1 MKKVFLLISLI
12 SSCFSLSAQTTFSYT
27 GTVQTYTVPS
37 GVTTIGIDAAGAQGG
52 NSFASNGGNGGRVQA
67 NLTVTP
73 GQVLSI
79 YVGGQGAAGP
89 SSSGTRA
96 GGGNGGGG
104 EGGNG
109 NGYGG
114 GGGGSSDIRTG
125 GTALSNRIIVA
136 AGGGGGGYDCG
147 TNYEPGGNGGG
158 LTGLVGFDCGSANTS
173 SCGSGGTQAAGG
185 TGATS
190 YGSSP
195 GTLGAGGNNSLVI
208 YGGGGGGGY
217 YGGGAG
223 YWGGGGGGSSYYGGS
238 GVSSPST
245 TPGFK
250 TGNGYV
256 IIYGP
261 TVTSTPGFL
270 NFGNVAV
277 SSTAAAQVFT
287 LSASYMASSP
297 ITVNT
302 TSSNVEFSFN
312 GSTWFNTAQ
321 TYAYTLPG
329 FSSVPLYV
337 RFTPTAST
345 EYYEYI
351 TISGGGLAA
360 TKNLLVVGNGVSTC
374 SGTPD
379 AGTATL
385 SPYTGTGST
394 PFVLALT
401 GYSAAGGLTF
411 QWQSSPT
418 GTGSWTNISGATNA
432 THSFTGISGTTYYQ
446 CNVTCTASTL
456 TSSSN
461 VVMASSFPA
470 SSCSPT
476 FGTTCPTYTMNTS
489 IASLIGLGGS
499 AITDPSTTCA
509 GNYYT
514 DYSNTQHVTLYKGVT
529 YPATINV
536 SPPYYSSFKVQIWID
551 FDGDGAF
558 SAGESIAG
566 SNSFA
571 SASQVLSLP
580 IPAGAPTGSF
590 RMRIVGAYSSP
601 SFPSIPPC
609 PTASVTYGEA
619 RDYKVT
625 IQPLPPCTT
634 PPLQPTSL
642 SLSPSLFTVSG
653 SFTPAIV
660 GADGYLTVVTTS
672 SVAPTPPTDGVTY
685 TVGANA
691 LGGRIVAVG
700 SGSSFTATGLT
711 DNTPYWIWVYSMN
724 SACTGGPK
732 YKTASPLNG
741 TISTNA
747 CSFSGTKTV
756 GPTGDYIS
764 IASALTAINSV
775 GMNGNVALELQTT
788 YTGESYPIVI
798 NTLQCANSSRRLTI
812 RPQGTMT
819 VTASASSAMISLNG
833 ASYVTIDGRVGSTG
847 TTKALTFTNNSTSS
861 SASTIQLLN
870 DASDNTV
877 KHMTLRGA
885 NASSSGGVVMF
896 GTTTGTTG
904 SDNNTFDSTDIMEA
918 VGFSLPINCFYAT
931 GTTGKEN
938 SDNTISNCNIAN
950 FYHSST
956 TSTGIY
962 ILFGNTGWTITGNR
976 IYQSASRSYT
986 SSQINR
992 GIYINN
998 STSGNGFT
1006 ISNNIIGYSSN
1017 TGSGTYTMTSSSS
1030 TSFYGITFSGS
1041 TTTPSSI
1048 QGNTITNIS
1057 HNCTSGGIR
1066 GIDIV
1071 AGSVN
1076 IGTSA
1081 ANIIGAATG
1090 NGAITHTVSSNGVI
1104 AVYGIY
1110 ATPSSPA
1117 VLNIQNNTI
1126 GAITVNGTST
1136 SVGAG
1141 IYGIFV
1147 SSTASTTISGNTIG
1161 STSTSNSLHSATTT
1175 TSTGSQVIYGISASI
1190 SSTTPVAPV
1199 ISNNTIANLRGN
1211 GSGSSSRIAGILFN
1225 SSASGTISGNTI
1237 QNLSNAS
1244 AYTTLSTDISVSGIM
1259 YTGST
1264 GTANITQN
1272 TINALS
1278 NTNNTST
1285 QTHVAGILYSS
1296 SVNGSITRNRIYD
1309 LSNASTNTSTT
1320 SPSTAIGIF
1329 CFSPTTSAVI
1339 ANNMISIGNAQT
1351 TNTSFNGIMQG
1362 GTSSSAIIRVYY
1374 NSVLI
1379 MGTASSGSIS
1389 SAALHRGNYSGSFNS
1404 TPFDI
1409 QNNLFENN
1417 RNGGTG
1423 KHYAIADNINGSST
1437 SSGWATNAANY
1448 NILNTTNAATV
1459 GYWSGDRT
1467 FASWKT
1473 ASACDNNSF
1482 TASAA
1487 TYTNASTGD
1496 LHINM
1501 GTTANNMESHGVVI
1515 SGYNTDYDNDTRPG
1529 PSGSVNGGGFGVDI
1543 GADEFDGVPLDNIP
1557 PVINYTNSIC
1567 GTTGN
1572 FTFTATVAD
1581 PAGVPTTG
1589 GLVPRVYYRKGAGT
1603 WFSSAG
1609 TLTSGTGTNGV
1620 WTFTISATD
1629 MGGLVSGNVVSYYV
1643 IAQDNSAFVGSNPS
1657 PGLVATNVN
1666 TVTTPPTTPSTFT
1679 VGLTGTYS
1687 VGSGGDF
1694 NTITLAAAAYNGGC
1708 LTGPVT
1714 YNLITTTYP
1723 SETFPITFNGIA
1735 TANATNTLTI
1745 KPASST
1751 AVIIDG
1757 ASTNGAIFKLLN
1769 ARHITI
1775 DGVNAG
1781 GSSLTLNSTWTST
1794 YANIWLAST
1803 SGTGPGCSNI
1813 TLKNMTI
1820 TGGSNATS
1828 GSYGILGGLDNGT
1841 FPTTSGG
1848 FNNDTI
1854 TIQNNTITKCYYGIY
1869 ASGTSSAS
1877 NGGGDDWVITGN
1889 TFGPASSSSTDNI
1902 GMRGVHFANMINPA
1916 IVNNTFRNIG
1926 TSSITSQA
1934 AGIYLSSSVNG
1945 GSYSQNTISG
1955 INNANSSSSTSANAG
1970 IYVGTTCINLT
1981 ISRNIIR
1988 DIATTST
1995 SGGAR
2000 GITINPSNSTA
2011 NILIANN
2018 MISDIK
2024 CFGTTSISQCP
2035 VGIGVDNTAGFVKV
2049 YYNTVHLNSSYAGN
2063 TTATGSACYF
2073 QNSSSAGTDLRNNN
2087 FVNTYDNTNSGTDKG
2102 WAFYTTA
2109 SNTAFAEINHNNY
2122 FAGSPNILG
2131 YTSADRTTLTELQ
2144 SAYGRNANSIS
2155 TSPTFVSATDLRL
2168 QTIAGNTALVAG
2180 TPVSVTEDID
2190 GTSRNI
2196 TIPVIGIHEAS
2207 FCTSIT
2213 AGTVSAAT
2221 SNFCV
2226 SGTTTITAT
2235 GATTGQSMQ
2244 WKSSED
2250 STSWTT
2256 ISGATNA
2263 TYVIPTAITT
2273 TTFYRLVNSC
2283 TSSAV
2288 KDSATTK
2295 VTVNANPAAITGN
2308 LTACVSATTSLSN
2321 TTSGGTWS
2329 SSNTA
2334 VGTVSSSGTV
2344 TALSAGTTEISY
2356 TITATGCYTTV
2367 VVTVN
2372 ALPTVS
2378 AISASSDNLCMGAAV
2393 TFTAGSVT
2401 GTGSL
2406 VSYNWTGPDS
2416 YSTTTTGNTTG
2427 FTTTTTDQSG
2437 VYSLT
2442 VTYTGNGCASS
2453 TVTSSTVTVNA
2464 LPIVYS
2470 ITGGGSYC
2478 SDGLG
2483 VAIGLGNSETGVNY
2497 QLYNGSTAS
2506 GSPVAGTGSAISF
2519 GSQTATGTYTVRA
2532 TNPTTTCTSD
2542 MSGSTSIT
2550 ISVTPAYY
2558 TVTGGGSY
2566 CAGGS
2571 GVSIGLSSSDVSVS
2585 YQLYNGSSLAGSLVS
2600 GTGVALDF
2608 GMQTGAGTYTIVA
2621 NPGSACARTMT
2632 GSASVSILPVP
2643 NVYNVTGGGSL
2654 CAGETGVHIGLDWS
2668 VSGISYQLYNG
2679 ATAVGGAIG
2688 GATSAIDF
2696 GFINT
2701 AGTYTVLAT
2710 NTSTS
2715 CTSNMSGSA
2724 TVSVNPLPTTYS
2736 VTGGGTTCENSGAV
2750 SVGLSNSA
2758 TGFTY
2763 QLYNGA
2769 ATVGTPLSGT
2779 GAALSFGPQNTS
2791 GTYTVLATNNTTLC
2805 TNAMTGSAVV
2815 VINPAPT
2822 AYTVTGGGN
2831 YCSGGSGV
2839 SVGLSGSNTGIH
2851 YQLYNGGATVGSP
2864 VPGTGSAI
2872 SFGNQTAAATFTVV
2886 ATNTVTA
2893 CPNNMT
2899 GSATVVINALPT
2911 VHTVTGGGSYCAGGS
2926 GVAIGLSSS
2935 NTGINYQLY
2944 NGSSTT
2950 GSPVAGTG
2958 ATISYGNQ
2966 TAAGTY
2972 TVRATNTTTSC
2983 VSDMT
2988 GSAVVVINPLPTAQT
3003 VTGGGSYCTGGS
3015 GVNVDLNGSATG
3027 INYQLYNGA
3036 SPAGSAIAGTGSA
3049 ISFGLQTAAGT
3060 YTVRATNSTTGCVN
3074 DMTASA
3080 TVVVNPLPTVFVVTG
3095 GGNYCAGGTG
3105 VAVGLNGS
3113 ESGSISYQLY
3123 NGAAASGSPVTG
3135 TGAAISFGLITTAGA
3150 YSVLATNTGTACT
3163 SNMFGSTPV
3172 VIDPL
3177 PTPQNITGGG
3187 SYCAGGS
3194 GLPIGLDFSN
3204 TGINY
3209 QLYNGASAEG
3219 SPVAGT
3225 GVAISFGSQ
3234 TASGTYSVL
3243 ATNSITTC
3251 TNAMTGTATIIIN
3264 PLPTVQT
3271 VTGGGTYCENFGG
3284 VAVGLSG
3291 SQTGIAYQLYNGAS
3305 TMGSPVAGTGSAI
3318 SFGAQTLAGTYTV
3331 VATNTVTACT
3341 NSMSGSAIVIMNP
3354 APTAHTVT
3362 GGGSYCAGSTG
3373 VTIGLSNSNT
3383 GITYQIYNG
3392 SATAGSP
3399 VAGTGSAISFGTF
3412 TNAGTYTVLATN
3424 NATSCTRP
3432 MTSNAIVIVNPLPLT
3447 YSMTGGGE
3455 YCAGASGVNVGLSS
3469 SEAGINYQLYRGGT
3483 AVGSPLSGTGAA
3495 ISFGL
3500 QTVAGTYSILAT
3512 NTTTSCIKAMT
3523 GTAVVVMNALP
3534 IVYNVTGGGNAC
3546 LGGIGV
3552 NVGVNMSQTG
3562 VNYSLRL
3569 GTIVMG
3575 TLGGTASGINF
3586 GMMYA
3591 SGTYSV
3597 LATNATTGCSS
3608 AMSGSASVVLHNPP
3622 VAYTMT
3628 GGGSYCAGGGGV
3640 AIGLSNSATG
3650 VNYRLYAGSTAMGS
3664 GPTAGT
3670 GAAISFGS
3678 QTVAG
3683 TYTVLATS
3691 TTSGC
3696 TNTMTGSTTISI
3708 NSLPGIHTVS
3718 GGGNYCPGAGGAN
3731 ISLSG
3736 SNTGITYQLYVGST
3750 PIGTPVTGSGATL
3763 YMGTH
3768 TTVGTYSAVATNVTT
3783 GCTSDMAGSATIA
3796 AYSLPNVYLVTG
3808 GGNYCSGGAGVA
3820 VGLSGSETG
3829 VSYQLYNGS
3838 SIVGTYTGTGT
3849 ALSFGILGA
3858 AGTYSVRATNTS
3870 TSCVNNMTGTAT
3882 IIINDLPNTYLVT
3895 GGGNYCAGGSGYS
3908 VILNGSN
3915 TGINYQLFNGTAAM
3929 GASIA
3934 GTGSAINFGLQT
3946 VAGMYT
3952 VRATNATTGC
3962 TRIMAGSPTII
3973 VHPLP
3978 TVFNVSGGGSYCIGS
3993 LGVEITLD
4001 GSNAGIGYQ
4010 LLSGSTTVGSM
4021 MSGSGGAVSFG
4032 LHTIPGT
4039 YTIMATNTGTGCT
4052 SNMAGSAFV
4061 VANPVPAIQTVTGGG
4076 GYCSGSAGSP
4086 VGINASAT
4094 GTNYQLYRG
4103 TATVGSPLS
4112 GVGGALE
4119 FGLMTT
4125 PGIYTVR
4132 AVISATGCTS
4142 NMTGTAVV
4150 SINPL
4155 PNEYSVSGG
4164 GVYCSGGV
4172 GANITLGGS
4181 DAGVT
4186 YRLYTGSLLAGT
4198 LSGTGS
4204 SLDFGPQTSGVYTV
4218 LATNTTTSCQNTM
4231 TGSASVIAN
4240 PIPVP
4245 FVVTG
4250 GGIHCTG
4257 SAGVAIGL
4265 AGSQTGVNYS
4275 LYNAVTATGSVVSGT
4290 GSAVSFGLQ
4299 AATGNYTVLATN
4311 ATTACTNAMT
4321 GSVTVSVNP
4330 LPAVQSVTGG
4340 GSYCAGG
4347 AGVTVGLASSETGM
4361 LYQLY
4366 KNGTALSSYVGGTG
4380 GAISFGAQHDNG
4392 EYTVMAINIA
4402 TTCTR
4407 LMSGSATV
4415 NTNHLPV
4422 VYNVTGGGAYC
4433 SGGSGVTINLSG
4445 SSSGISYQLYNGTM
4459 PIGSPITASG
4469 SAINYN
4475 GLTAAGIYT
4484 ILATNTATACSKVM
4498 SGTATVSIN
4507 PLPVVENVTGGG
4519 AYCAGSAGVSIGLS
4533 SSTTG
4538 VAYTLYNGTTAAG
4551 SPIAGTGSAL
4561 NFGVI
4566 SGAGT
4571 YTVSAI
4577 NSSTACAAAMAGSAT
4592 ISVNTLPAAFEV
4604 LGGGGYCAGGTGV
4617 SLALSGSQTGV
4628 NYLLYNSATGTT
4640 TTFAGTGDLIEFGM
4654 QTVAGTYTVSAVNTT
4669 TSCTS
4674 NMTGEAAIVISP
4686 MPVAFGI
4693 TGGGNYCTATAGVT
4707 VGLNGSEFGV
4717 NYRLYKD
4724 GIATGTIV
4732 AGTGV
4737 AISFGTHAAT
4747 GVYTAIAENTASTCS
4762 IAMTGS
4768 ATIGVHPT
4776 PAVYTISAGGSYCT
4790 GTAGLMVSL
4799 NNSENGVN
4807 YRLYNGAT
4815 LVGSFVAGTGSAISF
4830 GMQPAGLYSIMA
4842 TNTSTSCTAAMSGIA
4857 AISVNA
4863 LPVIYN
4869 VTGSGGYCSDAAGV
4883 AVGLSGSQNNV
4894 NYQLYNGAAAI
4905 GSSVAG
4911 NGGAINF
4918 GNYPAGIYSVV
4929 GTSVITTCT
4938 SNMTG
4943 NANIFI
4949 NAQPNTYNVS
4959 GGGDICA
4966 GAAGVTISLDGS
4978 QTGVNYRL
4986 HNGTTAVGSI
4996 VAGTGTSLNF
5006 GMITAGG
5013 MYTIRAQ
5020 NTGNTC
5026 TRTMTGSASVA
5037 VNPLPVVYSVTG
5049 GGSFCPGGTGVSIG
5063 LSGSEAGVDYQLYSG
5078 SSMAGASVAGTGSA
5092 IDFGMYTAEGSYMV
5106 VATNTTTSC
5115 GANMSGSAN
5124 VAINSQPA
5132 VYTLASSASGYCEGG
5147 AGVLFNLSGSQSGVT
5162 YRLYNGTTPVSGV
5175 TTGTGSSINFGL
5187 KTLAGSY
5194 SVLATNV
5201 LNGCTTVMTG
5211 SPSIT
5216 VNPLPGVFTVSGGGA
5231 YCAGGSGAP
5240 ITIIGSQT
5248 GINYQLYNGT
5258 TPIGSG
5264 IAGTGT
5270 GLTFGTTLPAGM
5282 YTVKATNPVSSCTSN
5297 MMGTASV
5304 IVNALPSTYNVTGGG
5319 QYCTGGSGLPIGLA
5333 GSSTGIT
5340 YRLYNTAG
5348 IVGSPVTGTGAAL
5361 SFGMHTAA
5369 GSYSIT
5375 ATNPVSACTVNMT
5388 GTAVINASATLAV
5401 HTVTGGGA
5409 ICSGA
5414 TGAPVGLSGSANG
5427 VNYRLYNGTTPVG
5440 LAMAGTGSALSFGT
5454 HATAGTYTILA
5465 TDAATSCT
5473 KAMSGNAVISINSLP
5488 AVQTVTGGGN
5498 YCTGGS
5504 GVSVG
5509 LDGSATGVS
5518 YRLYH
5523 GTTAMG
5529 TIAGGGSPLD
5539 FGMQTSTGA
5548 YTIKA
5553 TNTTTGCTSTM
5564 AGTAVIGVTP
5574 SVVPSVSLTATTG
5587 DTVCAGT
5594 TAMFTTATTNAG
5606 STPSYAWYVNGVE
5619 AAGTAASFSYTPAH
5633 GDVVRVAMSSSAACA
5648 LPATTT
5654 DERTLTV
5661 RANQMPAVT
5670 AVVEGDTLC
5679 EGNPVTITAT
5689 ALYGGDNPSFTW
5701 VKNGITSAVGNV
5713 FTYTPAN
5720 GDVISVRMT
5729 SNYSCRLATLVNGE
5743 NDTLNIA
5750 VPYEPVVSIVAN
5762 PGTTIAE
5769 GQILTLTAAATLTY
5783 MPTYQWHLNGNPIH
5797 GATSSSFTYNNYED
5811 KDTVT
5816 VSVTNNTPCGALSVF
5831 NTVLINVNSVGVATV
5846 DQNTVDVRLMPNPAN
5861 GTFTIKGT
5869 IGSKGNDA
5877 IEIEITDMLGQ
5888 IVYRGSTEL
5897 KNGSINKSIE
5907 LSSALANGMYLVNL
5921 RTPAANKVFH
5931 LILQR

>member
-37 GVTTIGIDAAGAQGG
+37 GVTAIGIDAAGAQGG
-52 NSFASNGGNGGRVQA
+52 NSLASNGGNGGRVQA
-67 NLTVTP
+67 SLTVTP

-136 AGGGGGGYDCG
+136 AGGGGGGYNCG
-147 TNYEPGGNGGG
+147 SANAEPGGNGGG
-158 LTGLVGFDCGSANTS
+158 LTGFVGFSCSSASTS
-173 SCGSGGTQAAGG
+173 SCGSGGTQTAGG

-190 YGSSP
+190 YGASS
-195 GTLGAGGNNSLVI
+195 GTLGAGANNSVII

-223 YWGGGGGGSSYYGGS
+223 YYGGGGGGSSYYGGS
-238 GVSSPST
+238 GVSGPT
-245 TPGFK
+245 TTAGFK

-261 TVTSTPGFL
+261 TVSSTPGFL

-277 SSTAAAQVFT
+277 SSTAATQVFT

-302 TSSNVEFSFN
+302 TSSTVEFSFN

-351 TISGGGLAA
+351 TISGGGLAE

-385 SPYTGTGST
+385 APYTGAGST
-394 PFVLALT
+394 PFVLTLT

-446 CNVTCTASTL
+446 CNVTCTASTI

-461 VVMASSFPA
+461 VVMASAFPA

-476 FGTTCPTYTMNTS
+476 FGTTCPTYTMNAS

-499 AITDPSTTCA
+499 AITNPSTTCA
-509 GNYYT
+509 GSYYT
-514 DYSNTQHVTLYKGVT
+514 DYSSTQHVTLYKGVT

-536 SPPYYSSFKVQIWID
+536 SPPYYSSFRVQIWID

-590 RMRIVGAYSSP
+590 RMRIVGVYSSP

-609 PTASVTYGEA
+609 PTASVSYGEV

-625 IQPLPPCTT
+625 IQPLPPCIT

-691 LGGRIVAVG
+691 LGGKIAAVG

-711 DNTPYWIWVYSMN
+711 DNTPYWFWVYSMN
-724 SACTGGPK
+724 SACSGGPK
-732 YKTASPLNG
+732 YKSASPLNG

-764 IASALTAINSV
+764 IASALTAINSA

-788 YTGESYPIVI
+788 YTGESYPITI
-798 NTLQCANSSRRLTI
+798 STLQCANSSRRLTI

-819 VTASASSAMISLNG
+819 VTASASSAMISLDG

-847 TTKALTFTNNSTSS
+847 TTKALTFTNTSTSS
-861 SASTIQLLN
+861 SATTIQLQN

-885 NASSSGGVVMF
+885 NASSGGGVVMF
-896 GTTTGTTG
+896 RTTTGTTG

-918 VGFSLPINCFYAT
+918 VGYSLPINCFYAT

-938 SDNTISNCNIAN
+938 SGNTISNCNIAN

-962 ILFGNTGWTITGNR
+962 ILTGNTEWTITGNR

-1048 QGNTITNIS
+1048 QGNTITNINLS
-1057 HNCTSGGIR
+1057 NTSGNLR

-1090 NGAITHTVSSNGVI
+1090 NGAITRTVSSNGNI

-1147 SSTASTTISGNTIG
+1147 SGTASTTISGNTIG
-1161 STSTSNSLHSATTT
+1161 STSTSNSLLSATTT
-1175 TSTGSQVIYGISASI
+1175 TSSGSQVIYGIFASI
-1190 SSTTPVAPV
+1190 SSSTPVQPV
-1199 ISNNTIANLRGN
+1199 ISDNTIANIRGN
-1211 GSGSSSRIAGILFN
+1211 GAGSTSRMAGILFN
-1225 SSASGTISGNTI
+1225 STSSGTISGNNI
-1237 QNLSNAS
+1237 NNLSNAS
-1244 AYTTLSTDISVSGIM
+1244 AYTTLSTDISVAGIM

-1278 NTNNTST
+1278 NTNNTTT
-1285 QTHVAGILYSS
+1285 QTHVAGILYSA
-1296 SVNGSITRNRIYD
+1296 SVSGSITRNRIYD
-1309 LSNASTNTSTT
+1309 LRNASTNTSTT

-1339 ANNMISIGNAQT
+1339 ANNMISLGNAQT
-1351 TNTSFNGIMQG
+1351 TNTAFNGIMQG
-1362 GTSSSAIIRVYY
+1362 GTTSSAIIRVYY

-1409 QNNLFENN
+1409 QNNIFENN
-1417 RNGGTG
+1417 RSGGSG
-1423 KHYAIADNINGSST
+1423 KHYAIADAINGSST
-1437 SSGWATNAANY
+1437 SSGWPTNASNY

-1459 GYWSGDRT
+1459 GYWSSDRT

-1487 TYTNASTGD
+1487 TYTNASNGD

-1501 GTTANNMESHGVVI
+1501 GTTANNMESHGVVM

-1529 PSGSVNGGGFGVDI
+1529 PAGSVNGGGFGVDI

-1557 PVINYTNSIC
+1557 PVINYTNSSC

-1589 GLVPRVYYRKGAGT
+1589 GLIPRVYYRKGAGT

-1629 MGGLVSGNVVSYYV
+1629 MGGLVSGNIVSYYV

-1657 PGLVATNVN
+1657 PGLVATDVN

-1679 VGLTGTYS
+1679 VGLSGTYS

-1775 DGVNAG
+1775 DGLNAG

-1869 ASGTSSAS
+1869 ASGTSSTS
-1877 NGGGDDWVITGN
+1877 NGGGDAWVITGN

-1902 GMRGVHFANMINPA
+1902 GMRGVHFANMLNPT

-1934 AGIYLSSSVNG
+1934 AGIYLSSGVNG
-1945 GSYSQNTISG
+1945 GSYSQNTIFG
-1955 INNANSSSSTSANAG
+1955 INNANSSSSTSANVG
-1970 IYVGTTCINLT
+1970 IYVGSTCINLT
-1981 ISRNIIR
+1981 IAKNIIR
-1988 DIATTST
+1988 DITTTST

-2000 GITINPSNSTA
+2000 GITINPSNSVA

-2018 MISDIK
+2018 MISDIR
-2024 CFGTTSISQCP
+2024 CYATTSISQCP

-2087 FVNTYDNTNSGTDKG
+2087 FINTYDNTNSGTDKG

-2109 SNTAFAEINHNNY
+2109 SNTAFAEIDHNNY
-2122 FAGSPNILG
+2122 FAGSPNIVG
-2131 YTSADRTTLTELQ
+2131 YTSGDRTTLTELQ

-2168 QTIAGNTALVAG
+2168 QTVAGNTPLVAG
-2180 TPVSVTEDID
+2180 TPVSVTDDID

-2196 TIPVIGIHEAS
+2196 TNPVIGIHEVA

-2226 SGTTTITAT
+2226 SGTTTVTAT

-2295 VTVNANPAAITGN
+2295 VTINPNPAAITGN

-2321 TTSGGTWS
+2321 ATSGGTWS

-2356 TITATGCYTTV
+2356 TITATGCYTSV

-2378 AISASSDNLCMGAAV
+2378 AISSSSDNLCIGAAV

-2406 VSYNWTGPDS
+2406 ISYNWTGPNS
-2416 YSTTTTGNTTG
+2416 YSTTTTGNTAG

-2437 VYSLT
+2437 VYSLS
-2442 VTYTGNGCASS
+2442 VTYPGNGC
-2453 TVTSSTVTVNA
+2453 TSSGVVTATTVTVNA
-2464 LPIVYS
+2464 LPTIAGITPSTTNICNGTALTLTAGSVTGSGTLTSYNWSGPNSYSTTTSGTTATFTPTTTASSGVYSLSVTYPGTGCTSSAATSAAVTVNALPTVASITPSSVNLCVGTSLTLTAGSVSGAGTLSSYNWTGPNSYSTTTTGATATFTPTTTASSGVYTLTVTYPGNGCTSTASTSASVTVNSLPTVAAITASSSNLCIGAALNFTAGSVTGAGTLNSYNWTGPNGYSTTTAGNTTGFTTSTIAESGNYSVSVTYTGDGCTSSMAVTSPAVTVNALPTIASITPSTTNICIGSDLTFTAGSVSGTGTLTSYNWSGPNSYSATTTATTAVLSPTTTASSGVYTLSVTYPGTGCVSSSASSASVTVNDLPTVSSIVATPGTLCAESELTLTGSGATGAGSLVSYNWTGPNSYSSTTSGTVQTYTVPSAAASGAYSLSVTYTGTGCTSASVASAAVTVNALPIEYS

-2478 SDGLG
+2478 ADGLG
-2483 VAIGLGNSETGVNY
+2483 VAIGVSNSETGVNY

-2506 GSPVAGTGSAISF
+2506 GSPVAGTGSAITF

-2532 TNPTTTCTSD
+2532 TNATTSCVND
-2542 MSGSTSIT
+2542 MSGSTNIT

-2571 GVSIGLSSSDVSVS
+2571 GVDIGLTSSDVSVS
-2585 YQLYNGSSLAGSLVS
+2585 YQLYNGGSLAGSLVS
-2600 GTGVALDF
+2600 GTGAALSF
-2608 GMQTGAGTYTIVA
+2608 GLQTGAGTYTIVA

-2632 GSASVSILPVP
+2632 GSAAVSILPVP

-2654 CAGETGVHIGLDWS
+2654 CAGATGVHIGLDWS
-2668 VSGISYQLYNG
+2668 ISGVSYQLYNG
-2679 ATAVGGAIG
+2679 ATAVGSPLG
-2688 GATSAIDF
+2688 GATSALDF

-2715 CTSNMSGSA
+2715 CTSNMTGSA
-2724 TVSVNPLPTTYS
+2724 AVIVNALPTAYS
-2736 VTGGGTTCENSGAV
+2736 VTGGGTACEGAGGVALGLANSESGVNYQLYIGSSSTGSAVAGSGSAISFGSPSTSGTYTVYATNATTACANNMTGSATLTINSAPVAYSVTGGGNYCSGGAGLAIGLANSNTGIQYQLYNGATTIGSPV
-2750 SVGLSNSA
+2750 SGTGSAISFGTHTAAATYTVLATNTSTSCTAAMTSSATIGIQSLPTVYSATGGGNYCSGGTGVAVGLSNSNTGINYQLYNGASA
-2758 TGFTY
+2758 TGSPVAGTGSAISFGNQTTAGTYTVMAVNATTSCTSNMTGSAVVVVNALPTAQTVSGGGSYCSGGTGVAIGLNSSESGINYQLYLGSSTVGSPVTGSGSAISFGMHSTVGSYTVRATTISTSCINNMTGSVTVSINPLPGVVNVTGGGNYCSGGLGVHIGLDWSLTGINYQLYNGATAVGSPVNGSSSALDFGFITGAGVYTVVATNVATGCTNNMSGSATVVINALPTTYTVTGGGTACEGTGGVTVGLSNSTSGIIY

-2769 ATVGTPLSGT
+2769 ATSGSALSGT
-2779 GAALSFGPQNTS
+2779 GSAISFGSQTVT
-2791 GTYTVLATNNTTLC
+2791 GVYTVFATNSSTAC
-2805 TNAMTGSAVV
+2805 TNGMSGSATVT
-2815 VINPAPT
+2815 INAAPI
-2822 AYTVTGGGN
+2822 AYSVTGGGN

-2839 SVGLSGSNTGIH
+2839 AVGLAGSNSGIR
-2851 YQLYNGGATVGSP
+2851 YQLYNGAAVVGSP
-2864 VPGTGSAI
+2864 VAGTGSAI
-2872 SFGNQTAAATFTVV
+2872 SFGSQTAAATFTVV

-2893 CPNNMT
+2893 CTKNMT
-2899 GSATVVINALPT
+2899 GSATVVINPLPAI
-2911 VHTVTGGGSYCAGGS
+2911 HSVTGGGNYCAGGS
-2926 GVAIGLSSS
+2926 GVTVGLSSS
-2935 NTGINYQLY
+2935 ATGINYQLY
-2944 NGSSTT
+2944 NGASAA

-2958 ATISYGNQ
+2958 AAISFGSQ

-2972 TVRATNTTTSC
+2972 TVVATNASTSC
-2983 VSDMT
+2983 TSNMT
-2988 GSAVVVINPLPTAQT
+2988 GSAVVVINPLPTVQT

-3015 GVNVDLNGSATG
+3015 GVNVGLNGSATG
-3027 INYQLYNGA
+3027 INYQLYNDA
-3036 SPAGSAIAGTGSA
+3036 SPTGSAVAGTGSA
-3049 ISFGLQTAAGT
+3049 ITFGLQTAAGT
-3060 YTVRATNSTTGCVN
+3060 YTVRATNTTTSCVN

-3080 TVVVNPLPTVFVVTG
+3080 TVVVNPLPTVFIVTG

-3113 ESGSISYQLY
+3113 ESGGISYQLY
-3123 NGAAASGSPVTG
+3123 NGAAASGSPVIG

-3150 YSVLATNTGTACT
+3150 YFVVATNTVTACT
-3163 SNMFGSTPV
+3163 SNMFGSTPIV
-3172 VIDPL
+3172 VDPL

-3251 TNAMTGTATIIIN
+3251 TNAMTGTATIVIN

-3305 TMGSPVAGTGSAI
+3305 TMGSPVAGTGSAV

-3341 NSMSGSAIVIMNP
+3341 NSMSDSAIVIMNP

-3392 SATAGSP
+3392 SSTAGSP

-3424 NATSCTRP
+3424 NVTSCTRP
-3432 MTSNAIVIVNPLPLT
+3432 MTSNAIVIMNPLPLT

-3546 LGGIGV
+3546 LGGTGV
-3552 NVGVNMSQTG
+3552 NVGVDMSQTG

-3586 GMMYA
+3586 GMMYT

-3628 GGGSYCAGGGGV
+3628 GGGSYCAGSSGV

-3650 VNYRLYAGSTAMGS
+3650 VNYRLFVGTTAVGS

-3670 GAAISFGS
+3670 G
-3678 QTVAG
+3678 
-3683 TYTVLATS
+3683 
-3691 TTSGC
+3691 
-3696 TNTMTGSTTISI
+3696 
-3708 NSLPGIHTVS
+3708 
-3718 GGGNYCPGAGGAN
+3718 
-3731 ISLSG
+3731 
-3736 SNTGITYQLYVGST
+3736 
-3750 PIGTPVTGSGATL
+3750 
-3763 YMGTH
+3763 
-3768 TTVGTYSAVATNVTT
+3768 
-3783 GCTSDMAGSATIA
+3783 
-3796 AYSLPNVYLVTG
+3796 
-3808 GGNYCSGGAGVA
+3808 
-3820 VGLSGSETG
+3820 
-3829 VSYQLYNGS
+3829 
-3838 SIVGTYTGTGT
+3838 T
-3849 ALSFGILGA
+3849 A
-3858 AGTYSVRATNTS
+3858 
-3870 TSCVNNMTGTAT
+3870 
-3882 IIINDLPNTYLVT
+3882 
-3895 GGGNYCAGGSGYS
+3895 
-3908 VILNGSN
+3908 
-3915 TGINYQLFNGTAAM
+3915 
-3929 GASIA
+3929 
-3934 GTGSAINFGLQT
+3934 
-3946 VAGMYT
+3946 
-3952 VRATNATTGC
+3952 
-3962 TRIMAGSPTII
+3962 
-3973 VHPLP
+3973 
-3978 TVFNVSGGGSYCIGS
+3978 
-3993 LGVEITLD
+3993 
-4001 GSNAGIGYQ
+4001 
-4010 LLSGSTTVGSM
+4010 
-4021 MSGSGGAVSFG
+4021 
-4032 LHTIPGT
+4032 
-4039 YTIMATNTGTGCT
+4039 
-4052 SNMAGSAFV
+4052 
-4061 VANPVPAIQTVTGGG
+4061 
-4076 GYCSGSAGSP
+4076 
-4086 VGINASAT
+4086 
-4094 GTNYQLYRG
+4094 
-4103 TATVGSPLS
+4103 
-4112 GVGGALE
+4112 
-4119 FGLMTT
+4119 
-4125 PGIYTVR
+4125 
-4132 AVISATGCTS
+4132 
-4142 NMTGTAVV
+4142 
-4150 SINPL
+4150 
-4155 PNEYSVSGG
+4155 
-4164 GVYCSGGV
+4164 
-4172 GANITLGGS
+4172 
-4181 DAGVT
+4181 
-4186 YRLYTGSLLAGT
+4186 
-4198 LSGTGS
+4198 
-4204 SLDFGPQTSGVYTV
+4204 
-4218 LATNTTTSCQNTM
+4218 
-4231 TGSASVIAN
+4231 
-4240 PIPVP
+4240 
-4245 FVVTG
+4245 
-4250 GGIHCTG
+4250 
-4257 SAGVAIGL
+4257 
-4265 AGSQTGVNYS
+4265 
-4275 LYNAVTATGSVVSGT
+4275 
-4290 GSAVSFGLQ
+4290 
-4299 AATGNYTVLATN
+4299 
-4311 ATTACTNAMT
+4311 
-4321 GSVTVSVNP
+4321 
-4330 LPAVQSVTGG
+4330 
-4340 GSYCAGG
+4340 
-4347 AGVTVGLASSETGM
+4347 
-4361 LYQLY
+4361 
-4366 KNGTALSSYVGGTG
+4366 
-4380 GAISFGAQHDNG
+4380 
-4392 EYTVMAINIA
+4392 
-4402 TTCTR
+4402 
-4407 LMSGSATV
+4407 
-4415 NTNHLPV
+4415 
-4422 VYNVTGGGAYC
+4422 
-4433 SGGSGVTINLSG
+4433 
-4445 SSSGISYQLYNGTM
+4445 
-4459 PIGSPITASG
+4459 
-4469 SAINYN
+4469 
-4475 GLTAAGIYT
+4475 
-4484 ILATNTATACSKVM
+4484 
-4498 SGTATVSIN
+4498 
-4507 PLPVVENVTGGG
+4507 
-4519 AYCAGSAGVSIGLS
+4519 
-4533 SSTTG
+4533 
-4538 VAYTLYNGTTAAG
+4538 
-4551 SPIAGTGSAL
+4551 
-4561 NFGVI
+4561 
-4566 SGAGT
+4566 
-4571 YTVSAI
+4571 
-4577 NSSTACAAAMAGSAT
+4577 
-4592 ISVNTLPAAFEV
+4592 
-4604 LGGGGYCAGGTGV
+4604 
-4617 SLALSGSQTGV
+4617 
-4628 NYLLYNSATGTT
+4628 
-4640 TTFAGTGDLIEFGM
+4640 
-4654 QTVAGTYTVSAVNTT
+4654 
-4669 TSCTS
+4669 
-4674 NMTGEAAIVISP
+4674 
-4686 MPVAFGI
+4686 
-4693 TGGGNYCTATAGVT
+4693 
-4707 VGLNGSEFGV
+4707 
-4717 NYRLYKD
+4717 
-4724 GIATGTIV
+4724 
-4732 AGTGV
+4732 
-4737 AISFGTHAAT
+4737 
-4747 GVYTAIAENTASTCS
+4747 
-4762 IAMTGS
+4762 
-4768 ATIGVHPT
+4768 
-4776 PAVYTISAGGSYCT
+4776 
-4790 GTAGLMVSL
+4790 
-4799 NNSENGVN
+4799 
-4807 YRLYNGAT
+4807 
-4815 LVGSFVAGTGSAISF
+4815 
-4830 GMQPAGLYSIMA
+4830 
-4842 TNTSTSCTAAMSGIA
+4842 
-4857 AISVNA
+4857 
-4863 LPVIYN
+4863 
-4869 VTGSGGYCSDAAGV
+4869 
-4883 AVGLSGSQNNV
+4883 
-4894 NYQLYNGAAAI
+4894 
-4905 GSSVAG
+4905 
-4911 NGGAINF
+4911 
-4918 GNYPAGIYSVV
+4918 
-4929 GTSVITTCT
+4929 
-4938 SNMTG
+4938 
-4943 NANIFI
+4943 
-4949 NAQPNTYNVS
+4949 
-4959 GGGDICA
+4959 
-4966 GAAGVTISLDGS
+4966 
-4978 QTGVNYRL
+4978 
-4986 HNGTTAVGSI
+4986 
-4996 VAGTGTSLNF
+4996 
-5006 GMITAGG
+5006 
-5013 MYTIRAQ
+5013 
-5020 NTGNTC
+5020 
-5026 TRTMTGSASVA
+5026 
-5037 VNPLPVVYSVTG
+5037 
-5049 GGSFCPGGTGVSIG
+5049 
-5063 LSGSEAGVDYQLYSG
+5063 
-5078 SSMAGASVAGTGSA
+5078 
-5092 IDFGMYTAEGSYMV
+5092 
-5106 VATNTTTSC
+5106 
-5115 GANMSGSAN
+5115 
-5124 VAINSQPA
+5124 
-5132 VYTLASSASGYCEGG
+5132 
-5147 AGVLFNLSGSQSGVT
+5147 
-5162 YRLYNGTTPVSGV
+5162 
-5175 TTGTGSSINFGL
+5175 
-5187 KTLAGSY
+5187 
-5194 SVLATNV
+5194 
-5201 LNGCTTVMTG
+5201 
-5211 SPSIT
+5211 
-5216 VNPLPGVFTVSGGGA
+5216 
-5231 YCAGGSGAP
+5231 
-5240 ITIIGSQT
+5240 
-5248 GINYQLYNGT
+5248 
-5258 TPIGSG
+5258 
-5264 IAGTGT
+5264 
-5270 GLTFGTTLPAGM
+5270 
-5282 YTVKATNPVSSCTSN
+5282 
-5297 MMGTASV
+5297 
-5304 IVNALPSTYNVTGGG
+5304 
-5319 QYCTGGSGLPIGLA
+5319 
-5333 GSSTGIT
+5333 
-5340 YRLYNTAG
+5340 
-5348 IVGSPVTGTGAAL
+5348 
-5361 SFGMHTAA
+5361 
-5369 GSYSIT
+5369 
-5375 ATNPVSACTVNMT
+5375 
-5388 GTAVINASATLAV
+5388 
-5401 HTVTGGGA
+5401 
-5409 ICSGA
+5409 
-5414 TGAPVGLSGSANG
+5414 
-5427 VNYRLYNGTTPVG
+5427 
-5440 LAMAGTGSALSFGT
+5440 
-5454 HATAGTYTILA
+5454 
-5465 TDAATSCT
+5465 
-5473 KAMSGNAVISINSLP
+5473 
-5488 AVQTVTGGGN
+5488 
-5498 YCTGGS
+5498 
-5504 GVSVG
+5504 
-5509 LDGSATGVS
+5509 
-5518 YRLYH
+5518 
-5523 GTTAMG
+5523 
-5529 TIAGGGSPLD
+5529 
-5539 FGMQTSTGA
+5539 
-5548 YTIKA
+5548 
-5553 TNTTTGCTSTM
+5553 
-5564 AGTAVIGVTP
+5564 
-5574 SVVPSVSLTATTG
+5574 
-5587 DTVCAGT
+5587 
-5594 TAMFTTATTNAG
+5594 
-5606 STPSYAWYVNGVE
+5606 
-5619 AAGTAASFSYTPAH
+5619 
-5633 GDVVRVAMSSSAACA
+5633 
-5648 LPATTT
+5648 
-5654 DERTLTV
+5654 
-5661 RANQMPAVT
+5661 
-5670 AVVEGDTLC
+5670 
-5679 EGNPVTITAT
+5679 
-5689 ALYGGDNPSFTW
+5689 
-5701 VKNGITSAVGNV
+5701 
-5713 FTYTPAN
+5713 
-5720 GDVISVRMT
+5720 
-5729 SNYSCRLATLVNGE
+5729 
-5743 NDTLNIA
+5743 
-5750 VPYEPVVSIVAN
+5750 
-5762 PGTTIAE
+5762 
-5769 GQILTLTAAATLTY
+5769 
-5783 MPTYQWHLNGNPIH
+5783 
-5797 GATSSSFTYNNYED
+5797 
-5811 KDTVT
+5811 
-5816 VSVTNNTPCGALSVF
+5816 
-5831 NTVLINVNSVGVATV
+5831 
-5846 DQNTVDVRLMPNPAN
+5846 
-5861 GTFTIKGT
+5861 
-5869 IGSKGNDA
+5869 
-5877 IEIEITDMLGQ
+5877 
-5888 IVYRGSTEL
+5888 
-5897 KNGSINKSIE
+5897 
-5907 LSSALANGMYLVNL
+5907 
-5921 RTPAANKVFH
+5921 
-5931 LILQR
+5931 